1 MRRKGL
7 AIFWPQYFDKT
18 RPLRLGRRIAVVD
31 GTEKPNVGDLSTAAQ
46 KLKFTI
52 EVDKQSKYPRSTWD
66 DAGLVLIDTKGQKK
80 SVVLHKLAP
89 EVKLARATRL
99 EQAKLKK
106 VKKKNKKKQQNID
119 MLKQKIAQRQ
129 AKKK

>member
-18 RPLRLGRRIAVVD
+18 RPLRMGRRIAVAD
-31 GTEKPNVGDLSTAAQ
+31 GTEKPTIGDLSAAAQ
-46 KLKFTI
+46 KLKFTV
-52 EVDKQSKYPRSTWD
+52 EVDKQSKYPRTPWD
-66 DAGLVLIDTKGQKK
+66 DAGMVLINTQGQKK

-89 EVKLARATRL
+89 EVKLARVTRI
-99 EQAKLKK
+99 EQAKFKK

-119 MLKQKIAQRQ
+119 LLKQKIAQRQ

>member
-7 AIFWPQYFDKT
+7 AVFWPQYFDKT
-18 RPLRLGRRIAVVD
+18 RPLRLGRRIAIED
-31 GTEKPNVGDLSTAAQ
+31 GTEKPNLGDLSTAAQ
-46 KLKFTI
+46 KLKFAI
-52 EVDKQSKYPRSTWD
+52 EVDKQSKYPRTTWD
-66 DAGLVLIDTKGQKK
+66 DPGLVLIDTKGQKK

-89 EVKLARATRL
+89 EVKLARSTRL

-119 MLKQKIAQRQ
+119 LLKQKIAQRQ

>member
-1 MRRKGL
+1 
-7 AIFWPQYFDKT
+7 
-18 RPLRLGRRIAVVD
+18 VD